1 MVEEQQEARRQK
13 DQIWMLNEIRQ
24 AQIDRG
30 RCEMKAKEQHE
41 VEAKTVAPSHNE
53 LLVEMRHWWTDG

>member
-13 DQIWMLNEIRQ
+13 DQIWMLDEIRQ

-30 RCEMKAKEQHE
+30 RREMKAKEQHE
-41 VEAKTVAPSHNE
+41 VEAKTVAPIHNE
-53 LLVEMRHWWTDG
+53 LLVEMGHWWTDG